1 MKTRH
6 WIAAAVLAATVPMIA
21 SAQGPAAPT
30 APRPNTGAGAA
41 GAPVDGKIAVINTQA
56 FADKILE
63 LKSKAETVNK
73 QYEPRFKA
81 LQAKKTQIDTLEAEI
96 RKQTNVISADALAKL
111 TDQYTQLATQYKRE
125 GEDLQAEYN
134 RAAQTSLQPVQQKLQ
149 DFVRD
154 YSAKR
159 NIVLILDLPGSY
171 QAGIIGYFNQA
182 IDITD
187 DFIAEYNKANPVPGA
202 APAPARPAGGR

>member
-1 MKTRH
+1 MKTRL
-6 WIAAAVLAATVPMIA
+6 WLVAAVLAATVPTIA
-21 SAQGPAAPT
+21 MAQGPAAPT
-30 APRPNTGAGAA
+30 APRANPAAGAA
-41 GAPVDGKIAVINTQA
+41 APVDGKIAVINTGA

-63 LKSKAETVNK
+63 LKAKADTVNTK
-73 QYEPRFKA
+73 FEPRFKA

-96 RKQTNVISADALAKL
+96 KKQASLLAQDKL
-111 TDQYTQLATQYKRE
+111 QQMQDQYVQLTTQYKRE

-134 RAAQTSLQPVQQKLQ
+134 KAAQSSLQPVQQKLQ

-202 APAPARPAGGR
+202 AAGSARPAPGGR

>member
-1 MKTRH
+1 MKTRL
-6 WIAAAVLAATVPMIA
+6 WLAAAVLAATVPTIA
-21 SAQGPAAPT
+21 TAQGPAAPT
-30 APRPNTGAGAA
+30 APRANTGAGAA
-41 GAPVDGKIAVINTQA
+41 GAPVDGKIAVINTGA

-63 LKSKAETVNK
+63 LRSKAATVNTK
-73 QYEPRFKA
+73 YEPQFKE
-81 LQAKKTQIDTLEAEI
+81 LQSMKTQIDTLQADI
-96 RKQTNVISADALAKL
+96 QKQQGVISADALRQL
-111 TDQYTQLATQYKRE
+111 TDKYTQLTTAYKRR
-125 GEDLQAEYN
+125 GEDLQAAYN
-134 RAAQTSLQPVQQKLQ
+134 KEAQVSLQPVQQKLQ

-154 YSAKR
+154 YAAKR

-202 APAPARPAGGR
+202 AAAPARPAGGR

>member
-1 MKTRH
+1 MKIRL
-6 WIAAAVLAATVPMIA
+6 WLVAAVLAATVPTIA
-21 SAQGPAAPT
+21 MAQGPAAPT
-30 APRPNTGAGAA
+30 APRATTGAGAA
-41 GAPVDGKIAVINTQA
+41 APVDGKIAVINTGA

-63 LKSKAETVNK
+63 LKSKADVVNK

-81 LQAKKTQIDTLEAEI
+81 LQAKKQQIDTLEADI
-96 RKQTNVISADALAKL
+96 KKQQGVVSQEVLARM
-111 TDQYTQLATQYKRE
+111 TDQYTQLTTQFKRE

-134 RAAQTSLQPVQQKLQ
+134 KAAQTSLQPVQQKLQ

-202 APAPARPAGGR
+202 AAARPASGGR

>member
-1 MKTRH
+1 MKTRL
-6 WIAAAVLAATVPMIA
+6 WLVAAVLAATVPTIA
-21 SAQGPAAPT
+21 MAQGPAAPT
-30 APRPNTGAGAA
+30 APRANPGAGAA
-41 GAPVDGKIAVINTQA
+41 APVDGKIAVINTGA

-63 LKSKAETVNK
+63 LKAKADTVNK
-73 QYEPRFKA
+73 QYEPRFKT
-81 LQAKKTQIDTLEAEI
+81 LQTMKQQIDTLEADI
-96 RKQTNVISADALAKL
+96 RKQQNVVAQDVLQKMQ
-111 TDQYTQLATQYKRE
+111 DQYVQLTTQYKRQ

-134 RAAQTSLQPVQQKLQ
+134 KAAQTSLQPVQQKLQ

-202 APAPARPAGGR
+202 APAAARPASGGR